1 MLFLC
6 SSKLLFRP
14 FCSSFI
20 DLLTI
25 IVFVLFI
32 FVVFAAKRLETNCFQ
47 TAELVLLLMLTRVY
61 LSVILTQTK
70 LNLGSEF
77 GL

>member
-20 DLLTI
+20 ELLTI
-25 IVFVLFI
+25 SVFVLFI
-32 FVVFAAKRLETNCFQ
+32 FVVFAAKRLERNCFQ
-47 TAELVLLLMLTRVY
+47 TAELVLLLLLTRVY
-61 LSVILTQTK
+61 LSVILT
-70 LNLGSEF
+70 
-77 GL
+77 